1 MNSPQRSAR
10 PRAQTATHGDASIS
24 RPQGK
29 RSTKHGR
36 ATSEIS
42 KGVSTSGELH
52 KSSEKSTEEE
62 LFYLPDQSTPY
73 NEKSSLNQELSHSP
87 RNRRRDSRGA
97 VLSQGIDTP
106 PFESNDLQPPDS
118 VRSELSFLEPM
129 GTLTTIANSFVDFA
143 AESDSSTDILA
154 SNIVEGRP
162 LVVNETNAEVY
173 SGYSFEELV
182 DRLLAPTMSRSDFH
196 FSATFLCLYR
206 KFASPCELLASIWQ
220 RFETLQ
226 KTNIPPLLR
235 ISAQLRHLAILAQW
249 LSEYPGDFA
258 HPFLRLRMNDF
269 LKRTAGHRVFEA
281 AASEISSQLDTVAE
295 DDDTQWACSDSSRGK
310 RSTTASF
317 AQVPS
322 LQIAMSRIMADEKL
336 GDAEWSGASQD
347 QLEEATQLSQGHSK
361 SASSVSSFDQSNSG
375 CGSLI
380 STPLTSIEA
389 AQRRAELL
397 GPNPRVALTKVQ
409 WHQFMELGDEDIAR
423 ELTRIDWILYSSIRP
438 RDLVRH
444 VSLTADQRSHCK
456 GLQYVSRMIN
466 QFNHVAFWAASMI
479 LLRDKAKHRAKVL
492 EKFMGIA
499 WVRQKSD
506 VAEAYSKAF

>member
-1 MNSPQRSAR
+1 M
-10 PRAQTATHGDASIS
+10 
-24 RPQGK
+24 
-29 RSTKHGR
+29 
-36 ATSEIS
+36 
-42 KGVSTSGELH
+42 L
-52 KSSEKSTEEE
+52 
-62 LFYLPDQSTPY
+62 
-73 NEKSSLNQELSHSP
+73 
-87 RNRRRDSRGA
+87 SRG
-97 VLSQGIDTP
+97 INTP
-106 PFESNDLQPPDS
+106 AFEYNDLRLPGG
-118 VRSELSFLEPM
+118 VRSESTFLKPM
-129 GTLTTIANSFVDFA
+129 DTPTTIANSFVDFA
-143 AESDSSTDILA
+143 AESDSSTEIVA
-154 SNIVEGRP
+154 NESVEGLP
-162 LVVNETNAEVY
+162 LALNETNAEVY

-182 DRLLAPTMSRSDFH
+182 DRLLAPPMSRSDFH

-206 KFASPCELLASIWQ
+206 KFASPSELLASIWQ
-220 RFETLQ
+220 RFENLQ

-258 HPFLRLRMNDF
+258 HPFLRLRVNDF
-269 LKRTAGHRVFEA
+269 LKRIAGHRVFEA

-295 DDDTQWACSDSSRGK
+295 DDDTLWACSDNSRGK
-310 RSTTASF
+310 RSTIASF

-322 LQIAMSRIMADEKL
+322 LQISMNRIMADEKL

-347 QLEEATQLSQGHSK
+347 QLEEAAQLGQGHSK

-397 GPNPRVALTKVQ
+397 GPNPRVPLTKIQ

-444 VSLTADQRSHCK
+444 VSLTADQRSRCK
-456 GLQYVSRMIN
+456 GLEYVSRMIN
-466 QFNHVAFWAASMI
+466 QFNHIAFWAASMI

-492 EKFMGIA
+492 EKFMGVA
-499 WVRQKSD
+499 WVRQKPE
-506 VAEAYSKAF
+506 VTEAYLKAV